1 MARGIDPT
9 PTIATVQLQP
19 ARPVWRRALWMRLG
33 AVNGLVALFVLL
45 SSQAPM
51 LTPDQAAAIRFGA
64 QIQFMHGMATIACAT
79 FLNIGARGARLAP
92 AFFRG
97 GILLYCLPTYGQ
109 AAGAPG
115 WFAAIKPV
123 GLAAFTVGW
132 AILAWSAGEI
142 DQG

>member
-1 MARGIDPT
+1 MARGLDTAI
-9 PTIATVQLQP
+9 VP

-79 FLNIGARGARLAP
+79 FMNIGARGARLAP
-92 AFFRG
+92 AFFLG
-97 GILLYCLPTYGQ
+97 GVILYCVPVYGL
-109 AAGAPG
+109 AMGAPDG
-115 WFAAIKPV
+115 FAAIEPI
-123 GLAAFTVGW
+123 GLAAFIVGW